1 MGNAYETVVCKGC
14 GDRITIRTLESSG
27 DRTAYSL
34 NQQFNADVP
43 CERCEEIY
51 SYRRE
56 DIQLVEAA
64 HS

>member
-1 MGNAYETVVCKGC
+1 MGTTYETVMCKGC
-14 GDRITIRTLESSG
+14 GARISIRTLEWAG
-27 DRTAYSL
+27 DRKGYSQ

-56 DIQLVEAA
+56 DIRLVEAA